1 MNNRKRQVMMA
12 AHSLFVEKGFAAT
25 SIQDILDE
33 SHISKGTFYNY
44 FSSKSELLI
53 NIFENIK
60 SEIKKQR
67 TAVLA
72 GRPVAD
78 REGFSDQLA
87 MTMEVNKR
95 NNLFALFQGVFASEE
110 EELKQ
115 LVKQHYLEELKW
127 MQGRIIELYGEQAK
141 PYSLDLTL
149 VFLGT
154 IQQFIHLSMVTEK
167 ETIDLKRIIAY
178 GLRRMDTAVEDVQRN
193 KDILL
198 GARFLEKWF
207 PESTLSKEKKK
218 SAIMQEISSLQKEAS
233 PNQSELLTFLQNEIS
248 SAEPR
253 IAIIE
258 AVVRAIDDRE
268 ELDDLIAQY
277 LKS

>member
-248 SAEPR
+248 STEPR